1 MYYSR
6 LEAFRNLSQWI
17 TGMKQYVKDF
27 AIVVSAVSSVAI
39 VLALFG
45 GFPLFSAVIALV
57 GLSLIVAQ
65 RLKALQQDS
74 AESVSPIQA
83 TQSDN
88 EQIKTSLQEVTTALA
103 DTSSEAVNDLTKVIS
118 TQEDAVDTLTAA
130 FGRFS
135 QLSHQ
140 QQQVIEDLIT
150 FGDNHEISYIDKIH
164 DFAVQTGKTI
174 DTFIEVT
181 TFTSTSLNALTEQ
194 VNKITAE
201 MPEVVKA
208 LHDIDQIASQTNLL
222 ALNAAIEA
230 ARAGEAGRGFA
241 VVADE
246 VRALSNRSSTFSE
259 SIQRKLAEIN
269 RQVDAINVSVH
280 KIADQDF
287 SFVEDIKQHTHQVL
301 DEILAKSE
309 QDAKNAN
316 SLNAL
321 AQELE
326 QAINSAIRG
335 LQFGDINGQHLIYIK
350 KILDFTSNGLK
361 RCHASGTHQM
371 LSNYQNFVADL
382 SQLRQQTNNP
392 VSSSSMSSGSVE
404 LF

>member
-1 MYYSR
+1 
-6 LEAFRNLSQWI
+6 
-17 TGMKQYVKDF
+17 MKQYVKDF

>member
-1 MYYSR
+1 
-6 LEAFRNLSQWI
+6 
-17 TGMKQYVKDF
+17 MKQYIEDF
-27 AIVVSAVSSVAI
+27 AILVSAVSSVAI
-39 VLALFG
+39 VLAVLS

-57 GLSLIVAQ
+57 GLSLIVVQ

-74 AESVSPIQA
+74 AESVNPIQA

-135 QLSHQ
+135 QLSHHQ
-140 QQQVIEDLIT
+140 QQLIEELIT

-287 SFVEDIKQHTHQVL
+287 SFVEEIKQHTHQVL

-316 SLNAL
+316 SLSAL

-350 KILDFTSNGLK
+350 KILDFTCNGLK
-361 RCHASGTHQM
+361 RCHASDTKQL

-382 SQLRQQTNNP
+382 SQQRQQTNNP